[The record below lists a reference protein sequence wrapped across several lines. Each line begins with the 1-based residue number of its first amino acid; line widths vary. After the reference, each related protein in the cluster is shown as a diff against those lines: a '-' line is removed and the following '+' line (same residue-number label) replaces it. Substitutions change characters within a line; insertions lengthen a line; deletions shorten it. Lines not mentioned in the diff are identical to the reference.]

1 VEVASCVA
9 NSVCGGRDFFSR
21 GEVPWGA
28 GTSIARA
35 RTSVSARWA
44 GNRKPPSQR
53 AAQQPGSETPMCT
66 PPKTSFERSQRQGG
80 GGGGPPCPPGG
91 QATENPRLN
100 GQPNN
105 LDRKPQ
111 CAPLQRHRSKGA
123 RDRVAGGAD
132 LRVRSAGHPTGNTRS
147 NGQPN
152 NLDRKSRFPVLKTG
166 DASERIDC
174 STFYCSTLSASRR
187 ADLRVCSAGHPTK
200 NTRPNGQPNRL
211 DRQSR
216 FPVLETGDASERI
229 DCSTFDCS
237 TLSASGRAELRVRS
251 AGYPTDNPRPNGQ
264 PNRLDRQSQCG
275 PICRHGGID
284 PSSTPAGAIP

>member
-1 VEVASCVA
+1 MGHVREGRWKSQVVWRTVFAA
-9 NSVCGGRDFFSR
+9 GGIFFRAGRSR
-21 GEVPWGA
+21 GGPEPA
-28 GTSIARA
+28 SR
-35 RTSVSARWA
+35 
-44 GNRKPPSQR
+44 
-53 AAQQPGSETPMCT
+53 
-66 PPKTSFERSQRQGG
+66 ER
-80 GGGGPPCPPGG
+80 GPPCPPAG
-91 QATENPRLN
+91 QATENPRPN

-237 TLSASGRAELRVRS
+237 TLSASGRADLRVRS

>member
-1 VEVASCVA
+1 M
-9 NSVCGGRDFFSR
+9 CGR
-21 GEVPWGA
+21 
-28 GTSIARA
+28 
-35 RTSVSARWA
+35 
-44 GNRKPPSQR
+44 
-53 AAQQPGSETPMCT
+53 
-66 PPKTSFERSQRQGG
+66 GG
-80 GGGGPPCPPGG
+80 GSRKLCGEQCLRRAGFFFARGGPWELPEPASRERGPSCPP
-91 QATENPRLN
+91 
-100 GQPNN
+100 
-105 LDRKPQ
+105 
-111 CAPLQRHRSKGA
+111 
-123 RDRVAGGAD
+123 
-132 LRVRSAGHPTGNTRS
+132 AGHPTEKTRS

-152 NLDRKSRFPVLKTG
+152 RLDRKSRFPVLKTG

-237 TLSASGRAELRVRS
+237 TLSASGRADLRVRS